1 MSLLPR
7 PKAILFDWDNTLV
20 NTWPMI
26 HEALVHTFNE
36 MGVEPWPIEVTMK
49 RVRKSMR
56 DSFPELFGE
65 NWEKAGE
72 LYQNYYRANHL
83 ERLEV
88 IAGAQEVLEA
98 IKREGIFCAVV
109 SNKKARSLHKEVPHL
124 GWQGYFN
131 AVVGSDDAARDKPF
145 ADPVL
150 KALEGS
156 GIESGADVWFVG
168 DSDIDLECAKN
179 TGCTPVLYGEIAAT
193 HEGYVAGKSYGG
205 FDFSAYVADHPAFAQ
220 LLSSSLARAA

>member
-1 MSLLPR
+1 MSLKL

-26 HEALVHTFNE
+26 HEALVHTFTS

-72 LYQNYYRANHL
+72 LYQNYYRSNHL
-83 ERLEV
+83 ARLETLEGAEH
-88 IAGAQEVLEA
+88 ILQTIKAAG
-98 IKREGIFCAVV
+98 IYCAVV
-109 SNKKARSLHKEVPHL
+109 SNKKARSLHKEVAHL
-124 GWQGYFN
+124 GWGKYFH

-145 ADPVL
+145 ADPVI

-156 GIESGADVWFVG
+156 GIEPGPDVWFVG
-168 DSDIDLECAKN
+168 DSDIDLECARN
-179 TGCTPVLYGEIAAT
+179 TGCVPLLYGQVAASHPEFT
-193 HEGYVAGKSYGG
+193 GKSYCG
-205 FDFSAYVADHPAFAQ
+205 FAFHAYAADHSELGALFKAC
-220 LLSSSLARAA
+220 A